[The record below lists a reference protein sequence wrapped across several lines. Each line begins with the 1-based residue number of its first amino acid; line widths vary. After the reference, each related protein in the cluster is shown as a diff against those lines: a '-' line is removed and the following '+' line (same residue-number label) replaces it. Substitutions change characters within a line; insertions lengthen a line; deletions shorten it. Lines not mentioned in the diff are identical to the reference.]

1 MTETFRLLGV
11 FPHPDDEAYS
21 AGGTLAKAAA
31 VGAEVYVLCATRGEA
46 GQIVTPGLAT
56 PDTLGAVR
64 ERELHDACA
73 ALGAR
78 PPLFLDYHDGT
89 LSTVDLLEAVG
100 RIVRVIRRLRPHV
113 VLTLG
118 ADGVYGHPDHVAL
131 HKLVTPAFRS
141 AGGGSR
147 FPEEQFGP
155 PWQPARLFWTAFPRG
170 HFRPVWERLVHTDL
184 AASIRQFDPERLGV
198 ADDEVHA
205 EIDVTEFVPQKLAAL
220 RAHRT
225 QLRDGDP
232 FSIFPP
238 GILEG
243 ILERERFTLAFG
255 ERPQRRLS
263 DLFEGL
269 TQEALP

>member
-1 MTETFRLLGV
+1 MSERLRLLGI
-11 FPHPDDEAYS
+11 FPHPDDESYS

-31 VGAEVYVLCATRGEA
+31 VRADVYVLCATRGEA

-64 ERELHDACA
+64 ERELRAACA
-73 ALGAR
+73 ALGVH
-78 PPLFLDYHDGT
+78 PPLFLDYRDGT

-100 RIVRVIRRLRPHV
+100 RIVRVIRALRPHV

-118 ADGVYGHPDHVAL
+118 PDGVYGHPDHIAL

-170 HFRPVWERLVHTDL
+170 YFRPVWERLLYSDL
-184 AASIRQFDPERLGV
+184 ATGIRQFDPERLGV
-198 ADDEVHA
+198 TDDEVHA
-205 EIDVTEFVPQKLAAL
+205 EIDVTAFLPQKLAAL

-232 FSIFPP
+232 LSLFP
-238 GILEG
+238 EG
-243 ILERERFTLAFG
+243 ILAGILARERFTLAFG
-255 ERPQRRLS
+255 DRPTRRLS

-269 TQEALP
+269 D

>member
-1 MTETFRLLGV
+1 MTERFRLLGI

-21 AGGTLAKAAA
+21 AGGTLARAAA
-31 VGAEVYVLCATRGEA
+31 AGVDVYVLCATRGEA
-46 GQIVTPGLAT
+46 GQIVTPDLAT
-56 PDTLGAVR
+56 PETLGAVR
-64 ERELHDACA
+64 ERELHAACA
-73 ALGAR
+73 ALGIH
-78 PPLFLDYHDGT
+78 PPLFLGYRDGT
-89 LSTVDLLEAVG
+89 LPAVDLVEAVS
-100 RIVRVIRRLRPHV
+100 RIVRVIRSLRPHV

-118 ADGVYGHPDHVAL
+118 PDGVYGHPDHIAL

-155 PWQPARLFWTAFPRG
+155 PWQPARLYWTAFPRG
-170 HFRPVWERLVHTDL
+170 YFRPVWERLLHSDL
-184 AASIRQFDPERLGV
+184 AAGVRQFDPERLGV
-198 ADDEVHA
+198 TDDEVHV
-205 EIDVTEFVPQKLAAL
+205 EIDVTAFVPQKLAAL

-225 QLRDGDP
+225 QLREGDP

-238 GILEG
+238 GIIEG

-269 TQEALP
+269 AQEALP